1 MELGF
6 TQNTSRLDPSEINPA
21 PIPEGSIA
29 AETKTIPNFCGN
41 TPKTAEERFSYLMQ
55 RRDPKDPPPA
65 PCLTPRKTPITIVN
79 TTPSSIVFSLLSS
92 D

>member
-1 MELGF
+1 MEF
-6 TQNTSRLDPSEINPA
+6 ISNTRRLDHTETDPA

-55 RRDPKDPPPA
+55 RRDPGDPPPA
-65 PCLTPRKTPITIVN
+65 PCLTPKKGSVVFNRS
-79 TTPSSIVFSLLSS
+79 PSSIVFSLLTS
-92 D
+92 DDN